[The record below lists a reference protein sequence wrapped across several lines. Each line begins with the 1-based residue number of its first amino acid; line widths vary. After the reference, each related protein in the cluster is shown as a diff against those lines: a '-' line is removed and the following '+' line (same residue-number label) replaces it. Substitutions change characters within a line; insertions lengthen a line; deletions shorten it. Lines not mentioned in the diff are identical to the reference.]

1 MKIAVAAQDANTVS
15 QHFGRSACFIVFEE
29 KDGKVVGKEVRD
41 NTYTAHA
48 KGECD
53 GEHDH
58 HHDEPHSHAD
68 SLNALHDCDSVLCRG
83 MGFRAAEDL
92 KANGIRPFVIA
103 DEATPDEIIKALL
116 AGTLKASATFCRC
129 HE

>member
-15 QHFGRSACFIVFEE
+15 QHFGRSACFIVFDVKE
-29 KDGKVVGKEVRD
+29 GKVAGKEVRD

-53 GEHDH
+53 GKHDH
-58 HHDEPHSHAD
+58 HHDQPHSHANIV
-68 SLNALHDCDSVLCRG
+68 NALHDCEVVLCRG

-92 KANGIRPFVIA
+92 KAHGIRPFIIA
-103 DEATPDEIIKALL
+103 EDGTPDAIVASLL
-116 AGTLKASATFCRC
+116 AGTLKGSSTFCHC